1 MRSPRSALQQLAAE
15 IEHRRSALLTH
26 YRDED
31 LHQLRITIR
40 RLRGLLR
47 QQDNP
52 EALQLRRDWGK
63 LADQTNPA
71 RDWDTLIMYLEHNL
85 AAEFFAQN
93 RAVLATRQAQAQQQV
108 LDILRSPRWS
118 TISSGWHDYL
128 RQIGAEGEP
137 TLPGQDIIAAART
150 RAFEAWQSAVNTNRE
165 SDWHRLRIAIKDLRY
180 SLDTLAPVS
189 PQTQATLGLCKE
201 LQTLLGD
208 WHDTV
213 VHRQL
218 LEQLASG
225 ETVSVDKM
233 TPPILAAVLADLQTR
248 GSVCLQAVRKL
259 LENGGLA

>member
-1 MRSPRSALQQLAAE
+1 MRSPSSALQQLAAE

-52 EALQLRRDWGK
+52 DALQLRRDWGK

-71 RDWDTLIMYLEHNL
+71 RDWDTLITYLEQNL
-85 AAEFFAQN
+85 AAEIFAQN
-93 RAVLATRQAQAQQQV
+93 RVALTTRQALAQQQV
-108 LDILRSPRWS
+108 LDILRSHRWS
-118 TISSGWHDYL
+118 ATSSRWHDYL
-128 RQIGAEGEP
+128 LRVGAEGEP
-137 TLPGQDIIAAART
+137 DLPGQDTITAAHV
-150 RAFEAWQSAVNTNRE
+150 RAFAAWQSAVNTNKE

-189 PQTQATLGLCKE
+189 PQTQATLRLCKE

-225 ETVSVDKM
+225 EAVSVAQS
-233 TPPILAAVLADLQTR
+233 TPQIIAIVLADLQTR
-248 GSVCLQAVRKL
+248 GSVCLHTVRNL

>member
-1 MRSPRSALQQLAAE
+1 VRSLTSALQLLTTE
-15 IEHRRSALLTH
+15 IGHRRSALLTH

-31 LHQLRITIR
+31 LHQLRVTIR

-47 QQDNP
+47 QRDNP

-71 RDWDTLIMYLEHNL
+71 RDWDTLIIYLEQNP
-85 AAEFFAQN
+85 AAEIFAQN
-93 RAVLATRQAQAQQQV
+93 RAALATRQAQAQQQV
-108 LDILRSPRWS
+108 LDSLRSPRWS

-128 RQIGAEGEP
+128 RQVGAVDEP
-137 TLPGQDIIAAART
+137 TLPGQDIIAAAST
-150 RAFEAWQSAVNTNRE
+150 RAFEAWQCAVNTNQE

-180 SLDTLAPVS
+180 SLDTLAPEL
-189 PQTQATLGLCKE
+189 PQSQATLGLCKE

-218 LEQLASG
+218 LEQLAV
-225 ETVSVDKM
+225 EEAASVEKTAAD
-233 TPPILAAVLADLQTR
+233 IFAAVLAGLQTR
-248 GSVCLQAVRKL
+248 GSVCLHAVRKL